1 MLNRVVL
8 VGRLTKDPDLRYTP
22 NGVAVANFTIAVNRP
37 FTNQEGSREA
47 DFINCVV
54 WRRPAE
60 NLANYMKKGNQI
72 GVDGRLQTRSFEGQ
86 DGKMVYVTE
95 VVADSVQFLESR
107 GTQQDRPQGSENQSF
122 QKPQQGFQ
130 QGSQSQGMK
139 QNQYPNQNQN
149 NHKEQVEDPFRNSG
163 EPIDIS
169 DDDLPF

>member
-37 FTNQEGSREA
+37 FSNKQGEQDA

-54 WRRPAE
+54 WRRAAE
-60 NLANYMKKGNQI
+60 NLANFMNKGSQV
-72 GVDGRLQTRSFEGQ
+72 GVDGRLQTRSFENQ
-86 DGKMVYVTE
+86 EGKRIFVTE
-95 VVADSVQFLESR
+95 VVADSVQFLESK
-107 GTQQDRPQGSENQSF
+107 GS
-122 QKPQQGFQ
+122 
-130 QGSQSQGMK
+130 SQGGGNRGGSGY
-139 QNQYPNQNQN
+139 QPNQNQQPSGN
-149 NHKEQVEDPFRNSG
+149 NFGSNNNNQQRNDDPFADQG

>member
-37 FTNQEGSREA
+37 FSNQQGNRDA

-60 NLANYMKKGNQI
+60 NLANYMKKGSLI
-72 GVDGRLQTRSFEGQ
+72 GVDGRLQTRTFEGK
-86 DGKMVYVTE
+86 DGKTVFVTE
-95 VVADSVQFLESR
+95 VVADSVQFLESK
-107 GTQQDRPQGSENQSF
+107 GS
-122 QKPQQGFQ
+122 
-130 QGSQSQGMK
+130 SQSSGQQSSGY
-139 QNQYPNQNQN
+139 QQNQNQN
-149 NHKEQVEDPFRNSG
+149 QNQNQTNQNQNQNEEEPFKNNG